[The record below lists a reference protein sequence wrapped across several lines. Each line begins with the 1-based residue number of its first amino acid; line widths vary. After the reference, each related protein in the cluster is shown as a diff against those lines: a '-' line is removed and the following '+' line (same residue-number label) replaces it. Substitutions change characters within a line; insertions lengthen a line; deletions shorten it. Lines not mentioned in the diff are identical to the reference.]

1 MTSFWYSNPSYS
13 YIRMNNLTMA
23 HGNGSYREVFVT
35 INGKFVGLEVVFLVI
50 FTGGI
55 NPLFWEPIVAIRDF
69 NLPSCDLDLTSF
81 LGWLWDG
88 KYHDSG
94 IGVDVISFW
103 PVNANLQFWLDHGT
117 PKVDAQSV
125 VYNSSVLAIQR
136 REAFTFYFN
145 GTYKIV
151 QQRVK
156 AKRDSRVP
164 ADSGNLVGCTVVWRQ
179 YPLTMTTSPRLLSF
193 HIKSSSTHSCLS
205 SSLHH
210 GLYILRALRMRG
222 SSKPLQGCF

>member
-1 MTSFWYSNPSYS
+1 
-13 YIRMNNLTMA
+13 MNNLTMA
-23 HGNGSYREVFVT
+23 HGNGAYREVSVT

-55 NPLFWEPIVAIRDF
+55 NPLFWEPIVAIGDF

-103 PVNANLQFWLDHGT
+103 LVNANLHFWLDHGT

-125 VYNSSVLAIQR
+125 VYNSSVPAIQR
-136 REAFTFYFN
+136 R
-145 GTYKIV
+145 
-151 QQRVK
+151 
-156 AKRDSRVP
+156 
-164 ADSGNLVGCTVVWRQ
+164 
-179 YPLTMTTSPRLLSF
+179 
-193 HIKSSSTHSCLS
+193 
-205 SSLHH
+205 
-210 GLYILRALRMRG
+210 
-222 SSKPLQGCF
+222 